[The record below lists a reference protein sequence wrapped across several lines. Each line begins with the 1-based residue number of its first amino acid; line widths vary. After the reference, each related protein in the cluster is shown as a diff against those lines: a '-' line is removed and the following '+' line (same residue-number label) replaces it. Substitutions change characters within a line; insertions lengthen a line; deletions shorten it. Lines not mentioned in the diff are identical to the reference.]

1 MKRTLVIGA
10 GGQVG
15 TELVAALRARYGQE
29 NVLATDL
36 RPDAAATLGGPFAPL
51 DCTDGEAVLAAV
63 RGFRPHT
70 VFHLAA
76 LLSVTGEQRPRLAY
90 RVNLGGLL
98 NVLEA
103 ARAEGSAV
111 FFASTIASFGPSIPL
126 DFVRQDA
133 AQRPTTMYG
142 ITKAAGEMICD
153 YYHLRFGVDTRGVR
167 FPGLISH
174 TAEPGGGTTD
184 YAVEALQGAVAHG
197 AYTCPLRPD
206 TQLDMMYM
214 PDAVRAAIELMQADP
229 SRLTHRNACNITAM
243 QFTPRMLAAKIRRHL
258 PHFRMDYRV
267 DPLRQSI
274 ADSWPRRID
283 DSVAREEW
291 GWRPEY
297 DLAAMTAEMVAQ
309 LRQRESTSAD
319 TPNPHPTVPR

>member
-1 MKRTLVIGA
+1 MKRALVIGA

-15 TELVAALRARYGQE
+15 TELVAALRGLYGQE

-36 RPDAAATLGGPFAPL
+36 RRQAAAGLGGPCAPL
-51 DCTDGEAVLAAV
+51 DCTDGEAVLAAM
-63 RGFRPHT
+63 RRFRPDT

-76 LLSVTGEQRPRLAY
+76 LLSVTGEARPRLAY
-90 RVNLGGLL
+90 RVNLGGLV

-103 ARAEGSAV
+103 ARTEGPAI

-126 DFVRQDA
+126 DLVPQDA

-153 YYHLRFGVDTRGVR
+153 YYHLRFGVDTRGLR

-174 TAEPGGGTTD
+174 MAEPGGGTTD
-184 YAVEALQGAVAHG
+184 YAVEAIRGAVAHG
-197 AYTCPLRPD
+197 AYTCPLRAD

-214 PDAVRAAIELMQADP
+214 PDAIRAAVELMQADP
-229 SRLTHRNACNITAM
+229 SRLTHRNAFNVTAM
-243 QFTPRMLAAKIRRHL
+243 QFTPRSLAKEITRHL

-274 ADSWPRRID
+274 ADSWPRCID

-291 GWRPEY
+291 GWTEKY
-297 DLAAMTAEMVAQ
+297 DLAAMTADMIAS
-309 LRQRESTSAD
+309 LRRPKSASAAFPTS
-319 TPNPHPTVPR
+319 V

>member
-15 TELVAALRARYGQE
+15 TELVVALRALYGQE

-36 RPDAAATLGGPFAPL
+36 STDAAATLGGPFALL

-63 RGFRPHT
+63 RRFRPHT

-76 LLSVTGEQRPRLAY
+76 LLSVAGEERPRLAY
-90 RVNLGGLL
+90 RVNLGGLV

-103 ARAEGSAV
+103 ARAQGSAV
-111 FFASTIASFGPSIPL
+111 FFPSSIASFGPSIPL
-126 DFVRQDA
+126 DRVPQEA
-133 AQRPTTMYG
+133 AQRPVTMYG

-153 YYHLRFGVDTRGVR
+153 FYHLRFGVDTRGVR

-174 TAEPGGGTTD
+174 VAEPGGGTTD
-184 YAVEALQGAVAHG
+184 YAVDAFREAGGRG

-214 PDAVRAAIELMQADP
+214 PDAVRAVIELMEADP
-229 SRLTHRNACNITAM
+229 RRLAHRNAYNITAM
-243 QFTPRMLAAKIRRHL
+243 QFTPRMLAAEITRHL
-258 PHFRMDYRV
+258 QHFRMDYRV

-274 ADSWPRRID
+274 ADSWPRRLD
-283 DSVAREEW
+283 DSAAREEW

-297 DLAAMTAEMVAQ
+297 DLAAMTADMFAR
-309 LRQRESTSAD
+309 LRDPDSAASAYPV
-319 TPNPHPTVPR
+319 TT

>member
-1 MKRTLVIGA
+1 MKRALVTGA

-15 TELVAALRARYGQE
+15 TELVAALGALYGRE

-51 DCTDGEAVLAAV
+51 DCTDGDAVQATL
-63 RGFRPHT
+63 RRFRPDT

-76 LLSVTGEQRPRLAY
+76 LLSVAGEERPRLAY
-90 RVNLGGLL
+90 RVNLGGLV

-111 FFASTIASFGPSIPL
+111 FFPSSIASFGPSIPL
-126 DFVRQDA
+126 DDVPQEA
-133 AQRPTTMYG
+133 AQRPVTMYG
-142 ITKAAGEMICD
+142 ITKASGEMICD
-153 YYHLRFGVDTRGVR
+153 FYHLRFGVDTRGVR

-174 TAEPGGGTTD
+174 VAEPGGGTTD
-184 YAVEALQGAVAHG
+184 YAVAAFREAAARGAH
-197 AYTCPLRPD
+197 TCPLRPD

-214 PDAVRAAIELMQADP
+214 PDAIRAVIELMEADP
-229 SRLTHRNACNITAM
+229 GRLAHRNAYNITAM
-243 QFTPRMLAAKIRRHL
+243 QFTPQMLAAAIGRHL

-274 ADSWPRRID
+274 ADSWPRRLD
-283 DSVAREEW
+283 DSAAREEW
-291 GWRPEY
+291 GWHAGY
-297 DLAAMTAEMVAQ
+297 DLAAMTADMFAR
-309 LRQRESTSAD
+309 LREPDSTAAALRV
-319 TPNPHPTVPR
+319 TI

>member
-1 MKRTLVIGA
+1 M
-10 GGQVG
+10 
-15 TELVAALRARYGQE
+15 
-29 NVLATDL
+29 
-36 RPDAAATLGGPFAPL
+36 
-51 DCTDGEAVLAAV
+51 
-63 RGFRPHT
+63 
-70 VFHLAA
+70 
-76 LLSVTGEQRPRLAY
+76 
-90 RVNLGGLL
+90 L

-126 DFVRQDA
+126 DLVPQEA

-153 YYHLRFGVDTRGVR
+153 YYHLRFGVDTRGLR

-174 TAEPGGGTTD
+174 MAEPGGGTTD
-184 YAVEALQGAVAHG
+184 YAVEALRGAVANG

-214 PDAVRAAIELMQADP
+214 PDAVRAAAELMQADP
-229 SRLTHRNACNITAM
+229 SRLSHRNACNIAAM
-243 QFTPRMLAAKIRRHL
+243 QFTPRMLAAEIRRRL

-267 DPLRQSI
+267 DPLRQAI

-291 GWRPEY
+291 GWKPEY
-297 DLAAMTAEMVAQ
+297 DLAAMTAEMIAHLPQ
-309 LRQRESTSAD
+309 RKSAPSDAPNLR
-319 TPNPHPTVPR
+319 PTAPR